1 MAVNRRYRIWGR
13 VQGVGFRAFVWR
25 TAREIGVDG
34 WVRNRHDG
42 SVEALVAADP
52 EVHERLLKAL
62 QQGPGMSR
70 VDRVDVA
77 EEVTAEDLSAGF
89 DVRHDA

>member
-1 MAVNRRYRIWGR
+1 MRVCRRYRVWGR

-25 TAREIGVDG
+25 TARDIGVDG
-34 WVRNRHDG
+34 WVRNRYDG

-52 EVHERLLKAL
+52 ETHDRLLTAL
-62 QQGPGMSR
+62 KLGPRMSR

-77 EEVTAEDLSAGF
+77 EEAAAEDLSAEF
-89 DVRHDA
+89 EVRHDA